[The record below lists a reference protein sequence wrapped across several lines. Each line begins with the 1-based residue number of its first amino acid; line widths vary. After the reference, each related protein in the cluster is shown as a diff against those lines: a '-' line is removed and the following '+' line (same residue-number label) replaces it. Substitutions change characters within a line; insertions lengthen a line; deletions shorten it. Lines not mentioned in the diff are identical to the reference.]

1 LRLAPLPPLAAYGLM
16 MNYPGLRVLSEA
28 QGLGSWGL
36 WGDHVAAVNQNWIA
50 YRVPLDPIKRF
61 GGFTSYCFGPT
72 DIGEPG
78 SVKEIE
84 TIRRTGSNSFRP
96 QHNQTGERALKTARW
111 CWEQGLQNV
120 FNTDEKW
127 VPDVVEHYRTL
138 AEQCKDLPP
147 DAVAYDLLNEPE
159 TREPRDYAAL
169 IKKIT
174 AAIRAVDPT
183 HLIYV
188 EAMPPWGPG
197 AQPFPQGAF
206 ETLEP
211 TGDPLT
217 VYSFHDYEYRL
228 PPRWPHEKNDVR
240 DLLTRW
246 IPAFR
251 YSIDHRCP
259 IHLGEFGGFEQTKE
273 SVYENPCALTMML
286 DYLRVFDQFGWHF
299 HYYANRGVVRVRED
313 DSLQES
319 YVQEACRR
327 YFGRG
332 TFNLQR

>member
-1 LRLAPLPPLAAYGLM
+1 
-16 MNYPGLRVLSEA
+16 
-28 QGLGSWGL
+28 
-36 WGDHVAAVNQNWIA
+36 
-50 YRVPLDPIKRF
+50 
-61 GGFTSYCFGPT
+61 
-72 DIGEPG
+72 
-78 SVKEIE
+78 
-84 TIRRTGSNSFRP
+84 
-96 QHNQTGERALKTARW
+96 
-111 CWEQGLQNV
+111 
-120 FNTDEKW
+120 
-127 VPDVVEHYRTL
+127 
-138 AEQCKDLPP
+138 
-147 DAVAYDLLNEPE
+147 
-159 TREPRDYAAL
+159 
-169 IKKIT
+169 
-174 AAIRAVDPT
+174 
-183 HLIYV
+183 
-188 EAMPPWGPG
+188 
-197 AQPFPQGAF
+197 
-206 ETLEP
+206 
-211 TGDPLT
+211 
-217 VYSFHDYEYRL
+217 
-228 PPRWPHEKNDVR
+228 VR